1 MKCHILDKTR
11 TDTAIV
17 NGNPVQ
23 HTVRYGTA
31 EVFDLTE
38 KQVIDYRKAGK
49 VVEPFDDT
57 PTPET
62 VTVLKSDLAAAMK
75 TVIVDADKKTAEE
88 LKEAV
93 EAVAKAEP
101 IEVKP

>member
-1 MKCHILDKTR
+1 MKCRILDKTR
-11 TDTAIV
+11 TETALV

-31 EVFDLTE
+31 EVFNLTE
-38 KQVIDYRKAGK
+38 KQVSDYRKAGK

-57 PTPET
+57 PQPET
-62 VTVLKSDLAAAMK
+62 VTVLKADLAAAMK
-75 TVIVDADKKTAEE
+75 TVIADADKKTGEE
-88 LKEAV
+88 LKQAV

-101 IEVKP
+101 IEAKP